1 MLASA
6 IAKLYARRE
15 VVRAGANMGEKGR
28 AVAPTDGASTPRT
41 GSGYPRGGRL
51 RGVRQL
57 SSPSASRALRRKL
70 VGDFAGGHKGRQ
82 VGQVARDAVD
92 LVSPPFVLRCIHAAA
107 VASMAAASIW
117 SAWRAFKT
125 SSAKCRPNELSR
137 KMRAA
142 SSDEPVALE
151 TVVITRGQALSVPL
165 HRAVEAPAFVA
176 GGRYLICGSHLAW
189 FQHCCDGTSNALFG
203 AQAKPFWTSV
213 GGAATHRPQRGWA
226 CS

>member
-1 MLASA
+1 MSLLLQEVEYTSPGSERAGLSMLASA

-15 VVRAGANMGEKGR
+15 VVRAGADMGEKGR

-92 LVSPPFVLRCIHAAA
+92 LAEPA
-107 VASMAAASIW
+107 VRLALHPRGRRGVDGGGKHLVGVEGIQD
-117 SAWRAFKT
+117 
-125 SSAKCRPNELSR
+125 LIR
-137 KMRAA
+137 KMPPKR
-142 SSDEPVALE
+142 
-151 TVVITRGQALSVPL
+151 TVEKDA
-165 HRAVEAPAFVA
+165 HR
-176 GGRYLICGSHLAW
+176 L
-189 FQHCCDGTSNALFG
+189 
-203 AQAKPFWTSV
+203 
-213 GGAATHRPQRGWA
+213 
-226 CS
+226 